1 MSNYLQ
7 ETKGWCRVMPPKGQT
22 QRNRRQESVNR
33 EARSENAPPPPP
45 PPLAM
50 LGVAELVVQTNQ
62 LMATVLGRLPP
73 QIELWEPHEHRE
85 TIGQL
90 LPAQFPY
97 FERYSW
103 ADCC

>member
-1 MSNYLQ
+1 
-7 ETKGWCRVMPPKGQT
+7 MPPKGQT
-22 QRNRRQESVNR
+22 QRSRRQESVNR

-50 LGVAELVVQTNQ
+50 PGVAEPVAQTNE

-73 QIELWEPHEHRE
+73 QNEHWEPHEHRE
-85 TIGQL
+85 TTGQL
-90 LPAQFPY
+90 LPAQCPY
-97 FERYSW
+97 FERYSR